1 MGYLNEMNADNL
13 EKVIRRLPK
22 WMQGKFAER
31 LKRRESEGHM
41 MPTFK
46 DVVDF
51 LKERAFVLNHPFF
64 SRGSGENVSPKV
76 KFRIKPPQVNPK
88 VPVYVNMTSV
98 RGEYCPMCRQAH
110 RLYQCETFKSK
121 SPKERNDFVKQHKI
135 CFNCISSSLHN
146 SKKCKS
152 LIRCKVVERHI
163 THCYTSLSP
172 RKM

>member
-1 MGYLNEMNADNL
+1 M
-13 EKVIRRLPK
+13 RLPK

-31 LKRRESEGHM
+31 LKRLESEGHM

-46 DVVDF
+46 DIVDF

-64 SRGSGENVSPKV
+64 SRGSGENLSPKV

-110 RLYQCETFKSK
+110 HLYQCDTFKSK
-121 SPKERNDFVKQHKI
+121 SPKEQNDFVKQHKI
-135 CFNCISSSLHN
+135 CFNCISSCLHN
-146 SKKCKS
+146 SKRCKS
-152 LIRCKVVERHI
+152 LIRCKVQGCGKAHHTLLHFAEPKENVNRE
-163 THCYTSLSP
+163 TVD
-172 RKM
+172 